1 MGDEQQQLERALRS
15 SMGMETQQSMQAQE
29 LAPQTPGPVA
39 PTAVPGP
46 YAAGHPAMQP
56 QAPSVAPTAVPGPY
70 AAGHPAMQPQ
80 VVQPQKSGEN
90 EFQIGVIVVLLAVV
104 FAIGRM
110 LSTKKGSQIF
120 ASLR

>member
-29 LAPQTPGPVA
+29 LAPQTPGP
-39 PTAVPGP
+39 
-46 YAAGHPAMQP
+46 
-56 QAPSVAPTAVPGPY
+56 VAPTAVPGPY